1 MTAPRGIRN
10 NNPLNIEYNER
21 NKWQGRVA
29 RHQSTDP
36 RFEQFIHA
44 KWGIRAGA
52 VLIINH
58 YDRRRACTIR
68 KLITIWA
75 PKHENDTEAYI
86 ETVAKL
92 SGFDPDEEL
101 CFHQWEH
108 LAPVIKAM
116 IYVENGVQPYSD
128 ALIDEGLRLAG
139 VERPAPMPI
148 REVANTDTGK
158 GSIATGGVIATT
170 IVTAGPLLKE
180 LDWRVAIVIVL
191 VLTVTTVLGVMIWRS
206 RRS

>member
-1 MTAPRGIRN
+1 MTKPRGIRN

-29 RHQSTDP
+29 RYQATDP
-36 RFEQFIHA
+36 RFEQFVHP

-58 YDRRRACTIR
+58 HDRRDATTIR

-75 PKHENDTEAYI
+75 PKSENDTEAYI
-86 ETVAKL
+86 KAVAKR

-101 CFHQWEH
+101 CFQWWEH
-108 LAPVIKAM
+108 IAPVIKAM
-116 IYVENGVQPYSD
+116 IYVENGVQPYND
-128 ALIDEGLRLAG
+128 VLIDEALRLAG
-139 VERPAPMPI
+139 VERSDPI
-148 REVANTDTGK
+148 SIGDAMHTDTGK
-158 GSIATGGVIATT
+158 GSIAAGGIVATT
-170 IVTAGPLLKE
+170 IATASPLLNE
-180 LDWRVAIVIVL
+180 LDWRVAIVTIL
-191 VLTVTTVLGVMIWRS
+191 VLTVTTVLGVLIWRS